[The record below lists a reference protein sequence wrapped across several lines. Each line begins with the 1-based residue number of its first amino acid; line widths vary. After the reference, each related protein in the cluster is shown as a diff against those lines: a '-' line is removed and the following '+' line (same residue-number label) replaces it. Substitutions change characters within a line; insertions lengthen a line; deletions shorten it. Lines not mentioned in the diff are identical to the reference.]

1 MESNNEA
8 RTGNKFYSRLL
19 FMSYFLDSSLT
30 TFQNILNA
38 IAFAKVDKYL
48 QTRETI
54 KEVSDQTLTT
64 LNTVRAV

>member
-1 MESNNEA
+1 
-8 RTGNKFYSRLL
+8 
-19 FMSYFLDSSLT
+19 MSYFPDSSLT
-30 TFQNILNA
+30 TFQKFWNF

-54 KEVSDQTLTT
+54 KEVSGQTLTT